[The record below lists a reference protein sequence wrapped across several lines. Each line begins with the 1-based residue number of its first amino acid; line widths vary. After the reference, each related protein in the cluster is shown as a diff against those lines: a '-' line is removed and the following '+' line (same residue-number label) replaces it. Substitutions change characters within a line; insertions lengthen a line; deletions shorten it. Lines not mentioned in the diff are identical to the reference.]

1 MPPTHPLR
9 CIGVRLPLRG
19 GLPGRLH
26 LRLVVLGMVERARP
40 AGPQSQQG
48 EGVRPC

>member
-1 MPPTHPLR
+1 MPPTHPSQG
-9 CIGVRLPLRG
+9 IGVRLHLRG

-48 EGVRPC
+48 EGGRRC

>member
-1 MPPTHPLR
+1 MPPKHLLR
-9 CIGVRLPLRG
+9 CIGVQLPLRG

-40 AGPQSQQG
+40 AGPHPQQA
-48 EGVRPC
+48 EGGQPC

>member
-1 MPPTHPLR
+1 MPPKHPLR
-9 CIGVRLPLRG
+9 CIGVQLPRRG

-26 LRLVVLGMVERARP
+26 LRLVVLGMVGRARP

-48 EGVRPC
+48 EGGRSC